1 MTYSDRQKVGS
12 PVRGASQAARS
23 GRERSLRC
31 EHVAHSTRGV
41 SAPGPP
47 PARAAFWTRTGDGH
61 QRVRSARTGTGTG
74 RGIGL
79 AWAPR
84 LGRTSGS
91 GMRTRGTAAE
101 KHTDGC
107 QLPQRAYKS
116 LRPYGS
122 PEQRERDM
130 NLRADR
136 SPPNSNFVVLALVSS
151 LSRPLSLHITMR
163 IGDEWRNDA
172 PRSVFGFTRERRPI
186 FLSGKVERQTPV
198 VKSCTTDTISPR
210 GR

>member
-1 MTYSDRQKVGS
+1 
-12 PVRGASQAARS
+12 
-23 GRERSLRC
+23 
-31 EHVAHSTRGV
+31 
-41 SAPGPP
+41 
-47 PARAAFWTRTGDGH
+47 
-61 QRVRSARTGTGTG
+61 
-74 RGIGL
+74 
-79 AWAPR
+79 
-84 LGRTSGS
+84 
-91 GMRTRGTAAE
+91 
-101 KHTDGC
+101 
-107 QLPQRAYKS
+107 
-116 LRPYGS
+116 
-122 PEQRERDM
+122 M